1 MTRLGFAL
9 SMIAL
14 VSASSWAYHVNYRTK
29 LSLGRID
36 KLRAQIAAER
46 EAVEVL
52 RVEWA
57 FLNSPR
63 RLTQLVSLNADRLGL
78 VPMSPQHF
86 DDVAV
91 IPYGVSEAEPLP
103 APPET
108 VELAPVAGSSEAQ
121 SAVFAMA
128 LMPPPRPVSWRKQ

>member
-14 VSASSWAYHVNYRTK
+14 VAVASWAYHINYRTK

-57 FLNSPR
+57 FLNSPN
-63 RLTQLVSLNADRLGL
+63 RLTRLVLLNTENLGL

-91 IPYGVSEAEPLP
+91 IPYGVPDAHPLP
-103 APPET
+103 KLPDT
-108 VELAPVAGSSEAQ
+108 VEVAPKAEFPPSQA
-121 SAVFAMA
+121 AVVAMA
-128 LMPPPRPVSWRKQ
+128 TLPIPRPAAWRAQ